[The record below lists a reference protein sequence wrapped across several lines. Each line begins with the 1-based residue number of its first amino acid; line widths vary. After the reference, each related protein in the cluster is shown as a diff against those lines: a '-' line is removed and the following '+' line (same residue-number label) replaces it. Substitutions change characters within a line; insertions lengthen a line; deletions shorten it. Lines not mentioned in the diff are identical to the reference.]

1 MSQTLPKITR
11 SVQHQTRD
19 VQDVLTVMGK
29 FREMYT
35 NGYHNDHK
43 TTFT

>member
-1 MSQTLPKITR
+1 MSQTLPKVTR

-29 FREMYT
+29 FQEIYT
-35 NGYHNDHK
+35 NTYHNDLK
-43 TTFT
+43 TTSN